1 MLNPRTNRRPL
12 TRVSRLCIL
21 AGLALAAMLVGSVQ
35 IAAQQGAR
43 LTVAV
48 VDQAGNV
55 VPNADLQ
62 LRARGIP
69 EELQVSSDENGRFAF
84 TDLEPRKYSLVASA
98 PGFDRLL
105 WQLALEAG
113 VQIEQELVLQLS
125 HIEETITIVD
135 TFDAPPPVS
144 TMSADPLQLR
154 RTWLAGTR
162 STPVSRDTMRAD
174 SLEWRRENRTP
185 DGTIARPIKIRDQ
198 NPVYPASVRGS
209 GFEGEVVLEG
219 LVKTDGTVEVVK
231 VLAPVDPATMTMLHP
246 DLARS
251 AVEAVGGWRYDPTL
265 LGGVPVDTRIRISV
279 NFQP

>member
-1 MLNPRTNRRPL
+1 MLNPLTNRRPL

-21 AGLALAAMLVGSVQ
+21 AGLALAAMLVGSLQVG
-35 IAAQQGAR
+35 AQTAG
-43 LTVAV
+43 LAV
-48 VDQAGNV
+48 TLVDQAGNA
-55 VPNADLQ
+55 VPNADFQ

-69 EELQVSSDENGRFAF
+69 GELQVSSDETGRFAF

-105 WQLALEAG
+105 WQFTLEAG
-113 VQIEQELVLQLS
+113 AQMEQELVLQLS
-125 HIEETITIVD
+125 HIEETVTIRD
-135 TFDAPPPVS
+135 TFEAPLPVS
-144 TMSADPLQLR
+144 TMSADPLAQYVSVLVG
-154 RTWLAGTR
+154 AR
-162 STPVSRDTMRAD
+162 STPVARNTMRPD
-174 SLEWRRENRTP
+174 SLEWHRENRTR

-198 NPVYPASVRGS
+198 DPVYPESVRGT
-209 GFEGEVVLEG
+209 GFEGNVVLEG
-219 LVKTDGTVEVVK
+219 LVKTDGTVEVLE

-251 AVEAVGGWRYDPTL
+251 TVEAVGAWRYDPTR